1 MEIKNKKILVFGL
14 GISGKSSVKALSNMG
29 AEVLIFDDR
38 EYEELRQDVYSI
50 DEYNFEII
58 QEDVDIPWNEL
69 YCLLKSPGIKMEN
82 HLIQQAI
89 SKGIEVI
96 TDIELA
102 YRLYGGDNF
111 IAITGTNGKTTVTS
125 AIAHILEESGRKVRA
140 VGNIGVGLLYEMYNY
155 GLDYTYVIEVSSFQL
170 ESIVDFRAKI
180 SIITNISPDHID
192 WHGNFKNYV
201 NAKKNI
207 YKNIEPTDY
216 LILNKDDE
224 ILKKI
229 NVISNIKYFSLKEE
243 ADCYFNG
250 KYIIN
255 GEAKFNRNIINLVG
269 DHNVSNILSAVVA
282 CRAYGLTFDE
292 IVKGIKTFKSIEH
305 RIEFVSEIDGVKY
318 YNDSKGTNID
328 STRKALTG
336 FKNNII
342 LLAGGYDKKID
353 FDDLFENV
361 SNIKYLI
368 AFGETA
374 QKINEAAKRKKIENT
389 IVVNNLDVA
398 MQNVFKLAKEGDIVL
413 LSPACASWDMY
424 KNYIDRG
431 NHFKNIVQ
439 EYEKKKENK

>member
-38 EYEELRQDVYSI
+38 EYEQLRQDVYSI
-50 DEYNFEII
+50 DEYDFEII

-69 YCLLKSPGIKMEN
+69 YCVLKSPGIKMEN

-89 SKGIEVI
+89 SKGVEVI

-125 AIAHILEESGRKVRA
+125 AIAHILEESGKKVRV

-170 ESIVDFRAKI
+170 ESIREFRSKI

-192 WHGNFKNYV
+192 WHGSFENYE

-207 YKNIEPTDY
+207 YKNIKSDDY

-224 ILKKI
+224 ILNKI
-229 NVISNIKYFSLKEE
+229 NVNANIEYFSLKEE
-243 ADCYFNG
+243 ADCYFDG

-255 GEAKFNRNIINLVG
+255 GEDKFDRDIINLVG
-269 DHNVSNILSAVVA
+269 DHNVSNLLSAVLA
-282 CRAYGLTFDE
+282 CKAYGLRFDE
-292 IVKGIKTFKSIEH
+292 IVNGIKSFKSIEH
-305 RIEFVSEIDGVKY
+305 RIEFVEEIDGVKY

-328 STRKALTG
+328 STKKALSG
-336 FKNNII
+336 FKNNVI
-342 LLAGGYDKKID
+342 LIAGGYDKKIE
-353 FDDLFENV
+353 FDDLFENA
-361 SNIKYLI
+361 SNIKYLM
-368 AFGETA
+368 ALGETA
-374 QKINEAAKRKKIENT
+374 QKINDAAKRNNIENT
-389 IVVNNLDVA
+389 MIVNNLDEA
-398 MQNVFKLAKEGDIVL
+398 MENAFKLAKEGDIVL

-424 KNYIDRG
+424 KNYEDRG
-431 NHFKNIVQ
+431 NHFKQIVQ
-439 EYEKKKENK
+439 EYEKKKEK

>member
-38 EYEELRQDVYSI
+38 EYEQLRQDVYSI
-50 DEYNFEII
+50 DEYDFEII

-69 YCLLKSPGIKMEN
+69 YCVLKSPGIKMEN
-82 HLIQQAI
+82 QLIQQAI
-89 SKGIEVI
+89 SKGVEVI

-125 AIAHILEESGRKVRA
+125 AIAHILEESGKKVRV

-170 ESIVDFRAKI
+170 ESIREFRSKI

-192 WHGNFKNYV
+192 WHGSFENYE

-207 YKNIEPTDY
+207 YKNIKSDDY

-224 ILKKI
+224 ILNKI
-229 NVISNIKYFSLKEE
+229 NVNANIEYFSLKEE
-243 ADCYFNG
+243 ADCYFDG

-255 GEAKFNRNIINLVG
+255 GEDKFDRDIINLVG
-269 DHNVSNILSAVVA
+269 DHNVSNLLSAVLA
-282 CRAYGLTFDE
+282 CKAYGLRFDE
-292 IVKGIKTFKSIEH
+292 IVNGIKSFKSIEH
-305 RIEFVSEIDGVKY
+305 RIEFVEEIDGVKY

-328 STRKALTG
+328 STKKALSG
-336 FKNNII
+336 FKNNVI
-342 LLAGGYDKKID
+342 LIAGGYDKKIE
-353 FDDLFENV
+353 FDDLFENA
-361 SNIKYLI
+361 SNIKYLM
-368 AFGETA
+368 ALGETA
-374 QKINEAAKRKKIENT
+374 QKINDAAKRNNIENT
-389 IVVNNLDVA
+389 MIVNNLDEA
-398 MQNVFKLAKEGDIVL
+398 MENAFKLAKEGDIVL

-424 KNYIDRG
+424 KNYEDRG
-431 NHFKNIVQ
+431 NHFKQIVQ
-439 EYEKKKENK
+439 EYEKKKEK

>member
-1 MEIKNKKILVFGL
+1 MEIKSKKILVFGL

-50 DEYNFEII
+50 DEYDFEII
-58 QEDVDIPWNEL
+58 QEDVDIPWSEL
-69 YCLLKSPGIKMEN
+69 YCVLKSPGIKMEN

-89 SKGIEVI
+89 YNGVEVI

-102 YRLYGGDNF
+102 YRLYGGENF

-125 AIAHILEESGRKVRA
+125 AIAHILEESGKKVRV

-170 ESIVDFRAKI
+170 ESIREFRSKI

-192 WHGNFKNYV
+192 WHGSFENYA

-207 YKNIEPTDY
+207 YKNIKSTDY

-224 ILKKI
+224 ILNKI
-229 NVISNIKYFSLKEE
+229 NIDANIEYFSLKEE
-243 ADCYFNG
+243 TNCYFDG
-250 KYIIN
+250 KYIIS
-255 GEAKFNRNIINLVG
+255 GEDKFDRDIINLIG
-269 DHNVSNILSAVVA
+269 NHNVSNILSVILA
-282 CRAYGLTFDE
+282 CKAYGLSFDE

-305 RIEFVSEIDGVKY
+305 RIEFVKEIDGVKY

-328 STRKALTG
+328 STKKALSG
-336 FKNNII
+336 FEKNVI
-342 LLAGGYDKKID
+342 LIAGGYDKKIE
-353 FDDLFENV
+353 FDDLFENA

-368 AFGETA
+368 VLGQTA
-374 QKINEAAKRKKIENT
+374 QKISDAAKRNNIKNT
-389 IVVNNLDVA
+389 IIVKNLDEA
-398 MQNVFKLAKEGDIVL
+398 MGNAFNLAKEGDVVL

-424 KNYIDRG
+424 KNYEDRG
-431 NHFKNIVQ
+431 NHFKQIVQ
-439 EYEKKKENK
+439 EYEKKKEE

>member
-1 MEIKNKKILVFGL
+1 MEIKSKKILVFGL

-50 DEYNFEII
+50 DEYDFEII
-58 QEDVDIPWNEL
+58 QEDVDIPWSEL
-69 YCLLKSPGIKMEN
+69 YCVLKSPGIKMEN

-89 SKGIEVI
+89 YNGVEVI

-102 YRLYGGDNF
+102 YRLYGGENF

-125 AIAHILEESGRKVRA
+125 AIAHILEESGKKVRV

-155 GLDYTYVIEVSSFQL
+155 GLDYKYVIEVSSFQL
-170 ESIVDFRAKI
+170 ESICEFRSKI

-192 WHGNFKNYV
+192 WHGSFENYA

-207 YKNIEPTDY
+207 YKNIKSTDY

-224 ILKKI
+224 ILNKI
-229 NVISNIKYFSLKEE
+229 NIDANIEYFSLKEE
-243 ADCYFNG
+243 TNCYFDG
-250 KYIIN
+250 KYIIS
-255 GEAKFNRNIINLVG
+255 GEDKFDRDIINLVG
-269 DHNVSNILSAVVA
+269 NHNVSNILSAILA
-282 CRAYGLTFDE
+282 CKAYGLSFDE

-305 RIEFVSEIDGVKY
+305 RIEFVKEIDGVKY

-328 STRKALTG
+328 STKKALSG
-336 FKNNII
+336 FEKNVI
-342 LLAGGYDKKID
+342 LIAGGYDKKIE
-353 FDDLFENV
+353 FDDLFENA

-368 AFGETA
+368 VLGQTA
-374 QKINEAAKRKKIENT
+374 QKISDAAKRNNIKNT
-389 IVVNNLDVA
+389 IIVKNLDEA
-398 MQNVFKLAKEGDIVL
+398 MGNAFNLAKEGDVVL

-424 KNYIDRG
+424 KNYEDRG
-431 NHFKNIVQ
+431 NHFKQIVQ
-439 EYEKKKENK
+439 EYEKKKEE

>member
-38 EYEELRQDVYSI
+38 EYEQLRQDVYSI
-50 DEYNFEII
+50 DEYDFEII

-69 YCLLKSPGIKMEN
+69 YCVLKSPGIKMEN
-82 HLIQQAI
+82 QLIQQAI
-89 SKGIEVI
+89 SKGVEVI

-125 AIAHILEESGRKVRA
+125 AIAHILEESGKKVRV

-170 ESIVDFRAKI
+170 ESIREFRSKI

-192 WHGNFKNYV
+192 WHGSFENYE

-207 YKNIEPTDY
+207 YKNIKSDDY

-224 ILKKI
+224 ILNKI
-229 NVISNIKYFSLKEE
+229 NVNANIEYFSLKEE
-243 ADCYFNG
+243 ADCYFDG

-255 GEAKFNRNIINLVG
+255 GEDKFDRDIINLVG
-269 DHNVSNILSAVVA
+269 DHNVSNLLSAVLA
-282 CRAYGLTFDE
+282 CKAYGLRFDE
-292 IVKGIKTFKSIEH
+292 IVNGIKSFKSIEH
-305 RIEFVSEIDGVKY
+305 RIEFVEEIDGVKY

-328 STRKALTG
+328 STKKALSG
-336 FKNNII
+336 FKNNVI
-342 LLAGGYDKKID
+342 LIAGGYDKKIE
-353 FDDLFENV
+353 FDDLFENA
-361 SNIKYLI
+361 SNIKYLM
-368 AFGETA
+368 ALGETA
-374 QKINEAAKRKKIENT
+374 QKINDAAKRSNIENT
-389 IVVNNLDVA
+389 MIVNNLDEA
-398 MQNVFKLAKEGDIVL
+398 MENAFKLAKEGDIVL

-424 KNYIDRG
+424 KNYEDRG
-431 NHFKNIVQ
+431 NHFKQIVQ
-439 EYEKKKENK
+439 EYEKKKEK